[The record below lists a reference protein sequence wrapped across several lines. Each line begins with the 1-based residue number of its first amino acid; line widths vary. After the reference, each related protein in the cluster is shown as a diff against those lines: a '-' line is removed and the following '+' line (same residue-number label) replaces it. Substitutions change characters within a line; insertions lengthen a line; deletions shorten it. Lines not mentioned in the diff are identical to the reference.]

1 MNFRIGSTHIP
12 CATSYAASA
21 RVADSHF
28 KVDPAATGSGLG
40 RYDEHEHAYL
50 RCLRVPC
57 GYSSACAHL
66 GGVHEG
72 MLASVNERKHGG
84 DCSKLDM
91 HLLPH

>member
-1 MNFRIGSTHIP
+1 MAKKG
-12 CATSYAASA
+12 
-21 RVADSHF
+21 DSQMAI
-28 KVDPAATGSGLG
+28 DT
-40 RYDEHEHAYL
+40 
-50 RCLRVPC
+50 
-57 GYSSACAHL
+57 HL